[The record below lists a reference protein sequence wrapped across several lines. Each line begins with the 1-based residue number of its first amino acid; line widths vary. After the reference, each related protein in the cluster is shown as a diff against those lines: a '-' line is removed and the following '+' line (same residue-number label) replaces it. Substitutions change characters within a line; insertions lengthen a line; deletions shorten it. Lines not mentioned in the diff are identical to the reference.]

1 MIVFTEAFY
10 GTILKQNIS
19 VEQAFLDAQTVV
31 NISFGE
37 SEASIF
43 KLLQAERIKTLSADT
58 AYFGPFEEG
67 KWVDHDV

>member
-1 MIVFTEAFY
+1 M
-10 GTILKQNIS
+10 
-19 VEQAFLDAQTVV
+19 VV

-43 KLLQAERIKTLSADT
+43 KLLQAARIKTLTADT

-67 KWVDHDV
+67 KWVDHDI